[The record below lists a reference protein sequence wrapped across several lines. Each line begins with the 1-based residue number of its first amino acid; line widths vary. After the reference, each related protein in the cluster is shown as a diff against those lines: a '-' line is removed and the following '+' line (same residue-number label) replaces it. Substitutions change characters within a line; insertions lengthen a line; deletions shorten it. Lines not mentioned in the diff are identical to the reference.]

1 MKLLRII
8 FNKYLLTAA
17 AFAVLMLFFDQADL
31 IGQQRRKKD
40 LQDLKDDIAYL
51 QKEIDTMDRE
61 YAAIRSRPEA
71 LERYAREHY
80 RMKRDS
86 EDLYIVESGNR

>member
-8 FNKYLLTAA
+8 FNKYLLTAVG
-17 AFAVLMLFFDQADL
+17 FLMLMVFFDQADW
-31 IGQQRRKKD
+31 ISQKARQQE
-40 LQDLKDDIAYL
+40 LQRVRDQITYL
-51 QKEIDTMDRE
+51 QHEIDTMDAQ
-61 YAAIRSRPEA
+61 YTAIRTDPQA

-86 EDLYIVESGNR
+86 EDLYIVERK

>member
-1 MKLLRII
+1 MRFLKII

-17 AFAVLMLFFDQADL
+17 GFIVLIVFFDQADL
-31 IGQQRRKKD
+31 ISQKARQKELWDVGNN
-40 LQDLKDDIAYL
+40 ISYL
-51 QKEIDTMDRE
+51 QKEIDGMEAE
-61 YAAIRSRPEA
+61 YKAIRTNPQA

-86 EDLYIVESGNR
+86 EDLYIVERK

>member
-1 MKLLRII
+1 LKFLRIL

-17 AFAVLMLFFDQADL
+17 GFIVLMLFFDQADW
-31 IGQQRRKKD
+31 ISQKARHKE
-40 LQDLKDDIAYL
+40 LQDVKDNISYL
-51 QKEIDTMDRE
+51 QKEIDRIDAE
-61 YAAIRSRPEA
+61 YKAIRTRPEA

-86 EDLYIVESGNR
+86 EDLYIVERK

>member
-17 AFAVLMLFFDQADL
+17 AFVVLMLFFDQNDWISQEARKADL
-31 IGQQRRKKD
+31 QAVNNNIS
-40 LQDLKDDIAYL
+40 YL
-51 QKEIDTMDRE
+51 QHEIDGMDAE
-61 YAAIRSRPEA
+61 YAAIRSNPDA

-80 RMKRDS
+80 RMKRDT
-86 EDLYIVESGNR
+86 EDLYIVEKK